1 MVTHSSILAWRI
13 PMDRGAWWAT
23 VHGAAESWIQLS
35 TAQDN
40 TKSEYLHVFCGT
52 ISDHFAAPLKLT
64 QHCKSTIPPPNSKR
78 YVYCHLEI
86 R

>member
-1 MVTHSSILAWRI
+1 
-13 PMDRGAWWAT
+13 MDRGAWWAT
-23 VHGAAESWIQLS
+23 VHGVAESWIQLS

-64 QHCKSTIPPPNSKR
+64 QHCKSTIPPPKFQ
-78 YVYCHLEI
+78 EI
-86 R
+86 CLLPPRNKVKATPILKKQ